1 MAKLYRSSRK
11 KRVVQNV
18 LVQRKRKK
26 NKREIK
32 REVRERERERRKKEE
47 GEETGPLKQ
56 RVYNERVRGEA
67 ATLTCVNH
75 MRNIHNYLTMSF
87 RWTVRNIA
95 WTLAATEPA
104 NRTLVSPICAY
115 NKDRSRSR
123 RVQRNSEKRR
133 KTRIKIKETK
143 ERKKSVET
151 TLYKL
156 NGGSPLP
163 PPFTLFSFISVYEM
177 NKYMFIFFHICRAYL
192 SASAYSRFVISAQ
205 TRQQRELVRSV

>member
-1 MAKLYRSSRK
+1 MYLCKGK
-11 KRVVQNV
+11 E
-18 LVQRKRKK
+18 K

-32 REVRERERERRKKEE
+32 REVRERERRKKEE

-56 RVYNERVRGEA
+56 RVYNERVRGKA

-133 KTRIKIKETK
+133 KTRIKKKRNEG
-143 ERKKSVET
+143 EKSVET
-151 TLYKL
+151 TLYI
-156 NGGSPLP
+156 N
-163 PPFTLFSFISVYEM
+163 
-177 NKYMFIFFHICRAYL
+177 
-192 SASAYSRFVISAQ
+192 
-205 TRQQRELVRSV
+205 

>member
-18 LVQRKRKK
+18 LVQRKIKK

-32 REVRERERERRKKEE
+32 REVRERERRKKEE

-123 RVQRNSEKRR
+123 RVCNATLRNDEKR
-133 KTRIKIKETK
+133 
-143 ERKKSVET
+143 V
-151 TLYKL
+151 
-156 NGGSPLP
+156 
-163 PPFTLFSFISVYEM
+163 
-177 NKYMFIFFHICRAYL
+177 
-192 SASAYSRFVISAQ
+192 
-205 TRQQRELVRSV
+205 